1 MQLHN
6 IKPNTPRKNQKR
18 VGRGGKRGTFSGH
31 GTKGQKGRAGAS
43 VKPGFRGGDNRIW
56 QLFPKLRGASK
67 KPGNKKPHA
76 KHKYFQLRHKKSE
89 IINLGELNAFD
100 GMIEPK
106 TLVDAGIVQSS
117 RNGVKILGV
126 GKIEKKIQLPIGQI
140 LDWEY
145 YCYVKRN
152 PIIFDWK
159 VPTTILYGSD
169 DNITEWKEISAF
181 AERYKASVN
190 VLNHGEHFFHTN
202 EQLRVFDKWM
212 DESLL

>member
-126 GKIEKKIQLPIGQI
+126 GKIEKKIQLKGFAVSKTALSLPEEIIDTALVISIKKNQI
-140 LDWEY
+140 
-145 YCYVKRN
+145 VA
-152 PIIFDWK
+152 II
-159 VPTTILYGSD
+159 VTIAI
-169 DNITEWKEISAF
+169 ITDKTLLN
-181 AERYKASVN
+181 AS
-190 VLNHGEHFFHTN
+190 GA
-202 EQLRVFDKWM
+202 
-212 DESLL
+212 